1 MLLLCHL
8 PDSPGGGEAAPLPVG
23 VIKVV
28 YVFVFVCGGEKKL
41 IARFVLGQCHV

>member
-8 PDSPGGGEAAPLPVG
+8 PDSPEGGEAAPSPVG

-28 YVFVFVCGGEKKL
+28 YVFVFVCSGEKN
-41 IARFVLGQCHV
+41 